1 MKVEGPGGQS
11 LYLVFVPKT
20 LLPSCKSKLFRVHFL
35 NKLEQRHRLCSL
47 LKVFSCPLEP
57 QSYWLAPWIKG
68 SGGVLIFLGFGGL
81 ADSFKTDVLKFF
93 ISNYQ

>member
-11 LYLVFVPKT
+11 LYLVFVTKT
-20 LLPSCKSKLFRVHFL
+20 LSPSCKSKLFRVHFL

-57 QSYWLAPWIKG
+57 QSFWLAPWIKG
-68 SGGVLIFLGFGGL
+68 SGGVLIFLAFDWPIVSKL
-81 ADSFKTDVLKFF
+81 MSLSF
-93 ISNYQ
+93 S